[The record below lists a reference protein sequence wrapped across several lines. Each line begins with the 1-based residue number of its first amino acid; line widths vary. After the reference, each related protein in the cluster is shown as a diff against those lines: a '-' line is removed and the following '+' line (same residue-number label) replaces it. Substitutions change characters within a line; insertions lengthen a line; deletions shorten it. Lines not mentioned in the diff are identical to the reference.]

1 MLDFPNAEVKNG
13 FVSGNIFNNTAFPT
27 LNHFIAVVIK
37 TKMWENGKS
46 AVIYR
51 EREMIT
57 MLILCHLSFYRFYY
71 KVKLLKTNLL
81 YIKTI
86 I

>member
-37 TKMWENGKS
+37 TKM
-46 AVIYR
+46 
-51 EREMIT
+51 
-57 MLILCHLSFYRFYY
+57 
-71 KVKLLKTNLL
+71 
-81 YIKTI
+81 
-86 I
+86 